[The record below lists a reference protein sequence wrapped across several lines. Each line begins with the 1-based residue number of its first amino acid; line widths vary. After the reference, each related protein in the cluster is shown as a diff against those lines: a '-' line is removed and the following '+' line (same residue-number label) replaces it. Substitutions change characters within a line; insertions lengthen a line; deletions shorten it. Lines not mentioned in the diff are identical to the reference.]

1 MYIEVVP
8 NRNSR
13 PAVLLREGWRDGA
26 RIRKRT
32 LANLTDWPSSQVQA
46 LRAVLKGDY
55 DLLAAPAAGF
65 SIERTRPHGHVA
77 ATLGTV
83 RRLGLEPLMAPA
95 RCPERDAVV
104 AMIVAR
110 ILEPR
115 SKLAT
120 ARQLHSTTLTSTLG
134 ELLDL
139 SACDEDVL
147 YRAMDWLLPRQAHI
161 EQALAKRHLS
171 EGTLAL
177 YDVSSTYFEGRCC
190 PLARYGYSRD
200 GRRDKLQITFG
211 LLTNAEGCPVA
222 VEVFEGNTADP
233 ATLSATVTKLRQRF
247 ALTRIVLVSDRGL
260 ITSARIREEL
270 LPAGGLDWITAL
282 RAPQIQQLLEGGALQ
297 LSLFDDRDLAEISDP
312 NYPGERLVACRN
324 PLMAEQRARKRR
336 ELLEATERALGRV
349 VAATQRARNP
359 LRGQARIG
367 QRVGAVKHHPK
378 FPPLYHLKFPP
389 PGSSLSGWG
398 SARGK
403 LPLASP
409 REKPLPVMRAPVLRV
424 GFEQS
429 GLAALASAE
438 AVQAY
443 KLLAEV
449 ERAFRSLKSVDLKVR
464 PIHHRLEDR
473 VRAHVLLCMLAY
485 YVEWH
490 MRQALAPLL
499 FDDDDPAAAAA
510 ARTSVVAPAQR
521 SPSALHKAATKLT
534 VADIPVHSFQS
545 LLSDLATL
553 AKNRIL
559 PATKDPIPFDLFTT
573 PTPLQQHAF
582 DLLHV
587 NYRM

>member
-1 MYIEVVP
+1 MYVETVP

-13 PAVLLREGWRDGA
+13 PAILLREGWRDGP

-32 LANLTDWPSSQVQA
+32 LANLTDWPPAQIQA

-55 DLLAAPAAGF
+55 DLVAAPAPGF
-65 SIERTRPHGHVA
+65 TIARTRPHGHLA
-77 ATLGTV
+77 ATLGTL
-83 RRLGLEPLMAPA
+83 RQLGLERLLAPA
-95 RCPERDAVV
+95 RSPERDAVV

-120 ARQLHSTTLTSTLG
+120 ARHLHGATLASTLG

-139 SACDEDVL
+139 SACDEELL
-147 YRAMDWLLPRQAHI
+147 YRAMDWLLPRQAQI
-161 EQALAKRHLS
+161 EQALAQRHLS

-200 GRRDKLQITFG
+200 GKRDKLQITFG
-211 LLTNAEGCPVA
+211 LLTNAQGCPVA

-233 ATLSATVTKLRQRF
+233 ATLNSVVAKLRQRF
-247 ALTRIVLVSDRGL
+247 ALTRVVLVSDRGL

-270 LPAGGLDWITAL
+270 QPAGALDWITAL
-282 RAPQIQQLLEGGALQ
+282 RAPQIQQLLAGGALQ

-312 NYPGERLVACRN
+312 SYPGERLVACRN
-324 PLMAEQRARKRR
+324 PLMAEQRARKRQ
-336 ELLEATERALGRV
+336 ELLEATERALGRI

-359 LRGQARIG
+359 LRGRAHIG
-367 QRVGAVKHHPK
+367 QRVGAVLGHYKMRKH
-378 FPPLYHLKFPP
+378 FDLTIEETSF
-389 PGSSLSGWG
+389 SF
-398 SARGK
+398 ARNA
-403 LPLASP
+403 ASIAY
-409 REKPLPVMRAPVLRV
+409 E
-424 GFEQS
+424 
-429 GLAALASAE
+429 AALDGIYVIRTSVPAITLASAE

-449 ERAFRSLKSVDLKVR
+449 EHAFRSIKSVDLKVR

-473 VRAHVLLCMLAY
+473 VRVHVLLCMLAY

-499 FDDDDPAAAAA
+499 FDDDDPTAAAA
-510 ARTSVVAPAQR
+510 ARASVVAPAKR
-521 SPSALHKAATKLT
+521 SPSALRKATTKLT
-534 VADIPVHSFQS
+534 VADLPVHNFQT

-553 AKNRIL
+553 AKNRIV
-559 PATKDPIPFDLFTT
+559 PATKDPVPFDLFTT
-573 PTPLQQHAF
+573 PTPLQQRAF

>member
-1 MYIEVVP
+1 MIAMYVETVP

-13 PAVLLREGWRDGA
+13 PAILLREGWRDGT

-32 LANLTDWPSSQVQA
+32 LANLTDWPPAQIQA

-55 DLLAAPAAGF
+55 DLCAAPAPGF
-65 SIERTRPHGHVA
+65 TIARTRPHGHVA
-77 ATLGTV
+77 AALGTL
-83 RRLGLEPLMAPA
+83 RQLGLERLLAPA
-95 RCPERDAVV
+95 CAPERDAVV

-120 ARQLHSTTLTSTLG
+120 ARQLHGATLTSTLG
-134 ELLDL
+134 ELLEL
-139 SACDEDVL
+139 SACDEDLL
-147 YRAMDWLLPRQAHI
+147 YRAMDWLLPRQAQI
-161 EQALAKRHLS
+161 EQALAQRHLS

-200 GRRDKLQITFG
+200 GKRDKLQITLG
-211 LLTNAEGCPVA
+211 LLTNAQGCPVA

-233 ATLSATVTKLRQRF
+233 ATLSSVVAKLRQRF
-247 ALTRIVLVSDRGL
+247 ALKRIVLVSDRGL

-270 LPAGGLDWITAL
+270 QPAGALDWITAL

-312 NYPGERLVACRN
+312 NYQGERLVACRN

-336 ELLEATERALGRV
+336 ELLEATERALGRIG
-349 VAATQRARNP
+349 AATQRARNP
-359 LRGQARIG
+359 LRGRARIG
-367 QRVGAVKHHPK
+367 QRVGAVLGHYKMRKH
-378 FPPLYHLKFPP
+378 FLLTIEE
-389 PGSSLSGWG
+389 SSFSF
-398 SARGK
+398 ARDA
-403 LPLASP
+403 ASIA
-409 REKPLPVMRAPVLRV
+409 REAALDGIYVIRTSVPA
-424 GFEQS
+424 S
-429 GLAALASAE
+429 ALASAE

-449 ERAFRSLKSVDLKVR
+449 EQAFRSIKSVDLKVR

-499 FDDDDPAAAAA
+499 FDDDDPTAAAA
-510 ARTSVVAPAQR
+510 ARASVVAPAKR
-521 SPSALHKAATKLT
+521 SPSALRKATTKLT
-534 VADIPVHSFQS
+534 VDDLPVHSFQS

-553 AKNRIL
+553 AKNRIV
-559 PATKDPIPFDLFTT
+559 PATKDPVPFDLFTT
-573 PTPLQQHAF
+573 PTPLQQRAF